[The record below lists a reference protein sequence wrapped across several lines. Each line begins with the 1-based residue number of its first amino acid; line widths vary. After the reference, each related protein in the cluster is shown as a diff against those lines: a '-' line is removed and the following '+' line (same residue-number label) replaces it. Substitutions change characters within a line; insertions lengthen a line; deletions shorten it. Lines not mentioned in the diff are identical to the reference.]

1 MSHYTVLVVDTKKK
15 GMDELLANFNENLIG
30 DVLNEAYYEVH
41 GNKSFYANH
50 LIDEGYEG
58 AYGMSPEEI
67 IDKLNEM
74 YSEQGV
80 KFRLQG
86 KEYQMSLD
94 PVPEITDEEVYELE
108 EKTKDKHKEIFGYGR
123 DYPSQKE
130 AIKNFIEMQGLEIP
144 KDATVEDLVELG
156 NKALE
161 KAGVKGYLEIDEDD
175 DHIYGY
181 AINAKW
187 DWYTLGGRWSGILP
201 LKDNT
206 ISDETVLSNLKFDN
220 FKKDVYERSK
230 RFWEV
235 VVEGDELK
243 DGETQDDF
251 HNIYNEKYYKAQY
264 GNKENYAKDQAS
276 FKTYAL
282 LIDDEWFEPGEM
294 GWFGISNAIGST
306 REEYNKLFVE
316 KLTELSKTSPDA
328 DVYLVDCHI

>member
-15 GMDELLANFNENLIG
+15 GMDELLYNFNENLV
-30 DVLNEAYYEVH
+30 DEVLDEAYYEVH
-41 GNKSFYANH
+41 GGKAFYANH
-50 LIDEGYEG
+50 LIDKGYEN
-58 AYGMSPEEI
+58 AYEMRPEEI
-67 IDKLNEM
+67 IGKLNEM
-74 YSEQGV
+74 YSEKGV

-86 KEYQMSLD
+86 NEYQMSLD
-94 PVPEITDEEVYELE
+94 PVPEIEDDEVEELTRE
-108 EKTKDKHKEIFGYGR
+108 KHKEIFGYGR
-123 DYPSQKE
+123 DYPPQKE
-130 AIKNFIEMQGLEIP
+130 AIKNFIEMHELEIP
-144 KDATVEDLVELG
+144 KDAAVEDLVELG

-161 KAGVKGYLEIDEDD
+161 KAGVKGYLEIDEDG

-220 FKKDVYERSK
+220 FKKDIYEKSK

-243 DGETQDDF
+243 DGETKNDF
-251 HNIYNEKYYKAQY
+251 LNYYKEDYYKNQY
-264 GNKENYAKDQAS
+264 GNKENYAKEQAS
-276 FKTYAL
+276 FRTYAL

-294 GWFGISNAIGST
+294 GWFGISDTTAST
-306 REEYNKLFVE
+306 QEEYNKLFIE